1 METEIGWETKTRK
14 KIAVEDIIQVLIK
27 TVRSFRFLFLQ
38 QITYYLNIICW
49 FGLESRALGAHW
61 S

>member
-14 KIAVEDIIQVLIK
+14 KIAVEDVIQVLIK
-27 TVRSFRFLFLQ
+27 TVRSFSFFFLQ

-49 FGLESRALGAHW
+49 FGLESRALGALW

>member
-14 KIAVEDIIQVLIK
+14 RIAVEDFIEVLIK
-27 TVRSFRFLFLQ
+27 TVRSFRFFFLQ

-49 FGLESRALGAHW
+49 FALESQALGAHW